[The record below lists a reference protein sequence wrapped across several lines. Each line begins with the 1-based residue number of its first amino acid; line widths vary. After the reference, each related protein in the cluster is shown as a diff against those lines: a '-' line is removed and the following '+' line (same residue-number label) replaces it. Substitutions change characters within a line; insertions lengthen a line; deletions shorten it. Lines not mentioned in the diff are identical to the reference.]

1 MEEYGPNDGQV
12 LRFLEQ
18 VSNLT
23 VAQARRL
30 VEARSR
36 SGDPDGDRAERAV
49 RRAALMADRPQALE
63 AARAAIGAWG
73 RSRGVPWFGRSR
85 RVYGDRHV
93 SVGDAAAQAA
103 AMPALLDTIG
113 ALVVRDLLEPAEL
126 EVLMGPWLAATSG
139 AEPDPEGAA

>member
-30 VEARSR
+30 VEARSQ
-36 SGDPDGDRAERAV
+36 STDPGGERAERAV
-49 RRAALMADRPQALE
+49 RRAALMSDRTDALE
-63 AARAAIGAWG
+63 AAQAAIGAWG
-73 RSRGVPWFGRSR
+73 RSWGVPWFGRSR
-85 RVYGDRHV
+85 RVYWDRHV

-103 AMPALLDTIG
+103 AMPALLDAIG
-113 ALVVRDLLEPAEL
+113 ALVVHDLLDPSEFET
-126 EVLMGPWLAATSG
+126 LMGPWLAATSG
-139 AEPDPEGAA
+139 AEPDPDGA